1 MSQVSGTPLGTLRID
16 PVVYILASQRNGTL
30 YVGASS
36 DFVGRIGEHKQ
47 ELIDGFT
54 KRHGVHRLVYFERH
68 ESLEDAFARE
78 KKIKRWRRA
87 WKIAL
92 IESMNSRVGGPIL
105 ENLRF
110 VRKLSSSTRHPA
122 PARLLLAARRCG
134 NQ

>member
-1 MSQVSGTPLGTLRID
+1 MSGVEGTQRGTLRID

-36 DFVGRIGEHKQ
+36 DLVGRISEHKQ
-47 ELIDGFT
+47 DLIDGFT
-54 KRHGVHRLVYFERH
+54 KRHGVHRLVYFERQ

-92 IESMNSRVGGPIL
+92 IESMNPEWEDLYWKISG
-105 ENLRF
+105 
-110 VRKLSSSTRHPA
+110 LSDS
-122 PARLLLAARRCG
+122 
-134 NQ
+134 